1 VGNQNDVVFFTFR
14 YLPMPLGKLRNYLW
28 PAPSENRARELMRD
42 INSVQAYLGSQIAF
56 YFAFLTVLTAW
67 QCVIVF
73 PAILFTTLQFIY
85 GLQIRLVLY
94 NVLFVLLWAGMYTKA
109 WANKQRELSA
119 LWEGAEVDEVDR
131 SRPEFRGER
140 RWLAERCVYLL
151 SFTHFYTAI
160 RMTLTSCFVHRDAS
174 GKTTGPSEL
183 FELVEI
189 NRIKFTLQP
198 HYPTRRRRAKVLLS
212 GLIMLV
218 AVATCG
224 TMQYLV
230 LELTLNY
237 GDEGLGDPSNPNYD
251 SWYNFEY
258 KVLGGV
264 ITGVILPIFNV
275 LYQMLARVLTKWEN
289 HRREVKHTD
298 GESIFLY
305 FVRATRLTTR
315 VFCLQRW
322 WLNFSSS
329 SPSTRTSLCFT
340 SRS

>member
-1 VGNQNDVVFFTFR
+1 MGNQNDVVFFTFR

-218 AVATCG
+218 AIATCG

-298 GESIFLY
+298 GESIFL
-305 FVRATRLTTR
+305 L
-315 VFCLQRW
+315 
-322 WLNFSSS
+322 FS
-329 SPSTRTSLCFT
+329 TGN
-340 SRS
+340 

>member
-1 VGNQNDVVFFTFR
+1 VGNQDDVVFFTFR

-151 SFTHFYTAI
+151 
-160 RMTLTSCFVHRDAS
+160 
-174 GKTTGPSEL
+174 
-183 FELVEI
+183 
-189 NRIKFTLQP
+189 
-198 HYPTRRRRAKVLLS
+198 
-212 GLIMLV
+212 
-218 AVATCG
+218 
-224 TMQYLV
+224 
-230 LELTLNY
+230 
-237 GDEGLGDPSNPNYD
+237 
-251 SWYNFEY
+251 
-258 KVLGGV
+258 
-264 ITGVILPIFNV
+264 LP
-275 LYQMLARVLTKWEN
+275 
-289 HRREVKHTD
+289 
-298 GESIFLY
+298 
-305 FVRATRLTTR
+305 
-315 VFCLQRW
+315 
-322 WLNFSSS
+322 
-329 SPSTRTSLCFT
+329 
-340 SRS
+340 

>member
-1 VGNQNDVVFFTFR
+1 
-14 YLPMPLGKLRNYLW
+14 
-28 PAPSENRARELMRD
+28 
-42 INSVQAYLGSQIAF
+42 
-56 YFAFLTVLTAW
+56 
-67 QCVIVF
+67 
-73 PAILFTTLQFIY
+73 
-85 GLQIRLVLY
+85 
-94 NVLFVLLWAGMYTKA
+94 
-109 WANKQRELSA
+109 
-119 LWEGAEVDEVDR
+119 
-131 SRPEFRGER
+131 
-140 RWLAERCVYLL
+140 
-151 SFTHFYTAI
+151 
-160 RMTLTSCFVHRDAS
+160 MTLTSCFVHRDAS

-298 GESIFLY
+298 GEPIFLL
-305 FVRATRLTTR
+305 F
-315 VFCLQRW
+315 
-322 WLNFSSS
+322 
-329 SPSTRTSLCFT
+329 RTGN
-340 SRS
+340 